1 MKTIGMIGG
10 MSWES
15 TVSYYKAINRS
26 VKEALGESHSAKI
39 WLYSLDFEEIK
50 TLQHQGEWQKA
61 AKILSDAA
69 QKIETAGADF
79 LMICA
84 NTMHKVAEEVQA
96 EISIP
101 LLHIADV
108 TADAL
113 VADGVTKVGL
123 LGTQFTMG
131 ESFYKDRVSE
141 KYGIEVIVPEK
152 SQQEIVHNIIYAE
165 LIMGEIKD
173 DSRQR
178 YLEVIEQLHAQGA
191 QAVILGCT
199 EIALLVQQ
207 HHTKVPLYDTTDIH
221 AAHAVMLALSS
232 QSLE

>member
-1 MKTIGMIGG
+1 MIGG

-69 QKIETAGADF
+69 QKLETAGADF

-96 EISIP
+96 EIFIP
-101 LLHIADV
+101 VLHIADV

-123 LGTQFTMG
+123 LGTQFTIG

-207 HHTKVPLYDTTDIH
+207 HHTKDPLYDTTDIH
-221 AAHAVMLALSS
+221 AAHAVMLDLSS

>member
-69 QKIETAGADF
+69 QKLETAGADF

-96 EISIP
+96 EIFIP
-101 LLHIADV
+101 VLHIADV

>member
-15 TVSYYKAINRS
+15 TVSYYKALNRG

>member
-15 TVSYYKAINRS
+15 TVSYYKALNRG

-61 AKILSDAA
+61 AEILSAAA
-69 QKIETAGADF
+69 QKIEIAGADF
-79 LMICA
+79 LLICT
-84 NTMHKVAEEVQA
+84 NTMHKVASEVQA
-96 EISIP
+96 GISIP
-101 LLHIADV
+101 LLHIADI
-108 TADAL
+108 TAEIL
-113 VADGVTKVGL
+113 IADGVTKVGL
-123 LGTQFTMG
+123 LGTQFTMD
-131 ESFYKDRVSE
+131 EDFYKGRVSE

-152 SQQEIVHNIIYAE
+152 PQQEIVHNIIYSE
-165 LIMGEIKD
+165 LILGEIKD

-178 YLEVIEQLHAQGA
+178 YLEVIDQLYAQGA

-207 HHTKVPLYDTTDIH
+207 HHTEVPLYDTTEIH
-221 AAHAVMLALSS
+221 AAQAVKLALSA
-232 QSLE
+232 